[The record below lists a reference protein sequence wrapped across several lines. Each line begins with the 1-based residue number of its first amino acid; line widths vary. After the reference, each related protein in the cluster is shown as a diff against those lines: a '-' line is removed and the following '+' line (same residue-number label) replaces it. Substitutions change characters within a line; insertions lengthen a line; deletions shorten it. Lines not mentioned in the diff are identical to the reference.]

1 MEENNKTIEGFV
13 KIAWVSYVMV
23 MMISLMIELS
33 HVKNDMNNLR
43 YDIEK
48 LKDSI
53 SNKGISK

>member
-1 MEENNKTIEGFV
+1 MEENNKTIEGIAR
-13 KIAWVSYVMV
+13 IAWVSYVMI
-23 MMISLMIELS
+23 MLIGLMIELS

-43 YDIEK
+43 YEIEK

>member
-1 MEENNKTIEGFV
+1 MEDNNKTIEGIV